1 MTASKAARQ
10 VFGFFAFLGRRTGKT
25 RVFAVLGLIP
35 VALAVL
41 VRVFLHGRAGLMAD
55 VSTEIL
61 MVFFL
66 QFYIVILALFYG
78 TSVAAEEVENRTL
91 SYLITRPIPKTSI
104 VLGKF
109 AAYAALMFAM
119 VGLSLGLSYFIINAA
134 RLGDPEV
141 YGTFLR
147 YLGVLGLGILA
158 YTAFFTFLGTV
169 LKRAIIVGLVFG
181 FGWENV
187 IQYFPGSTQRFS
199 VVHYLKSLL
208 PYTPGSTPTGR
219 GVALLLFRLE
229 PTSPV
234 VAVLVLAAITGVLL
248 ALACV
253 VFRTKE
259 YLPEE

>member
-1 MTASKAARQ
+1 MTAASAVRQ
-10 VFGFFAFLGRRTGKT
+10 VFGFFAFLGARTGKT

-35 VALAVL
+35 VALAV
-41 VRVFLHGRAGLMAD
+41 VARVFLRGRAGLMAD

-66 QFYIVILALFYG
+66 QFYVVILALFYG

-91 SYLITRPIPKTSI
+91 SYLVTRPIPKSSI

-109 AAYAALMFAM
+109 AAAAALMFAM
-119 VGLSLGLSYFIINAA
+119 VGLSLSLSYFIINAA
-134 RLGDPEV
+134 RLGDPAV
-141 YGTFLR
+141 AGTFLR

-199 VVHYLKSLL
+199 IVHYLKSLL
-208 PYTPGSTPTGR
+208 PYTPGSGPTGR

-229 PTSPV
+229 PTSPAA
-234 VAVLVLAAITGVLL
+234 AVLALAAITGVLL

-253 VFRTKE
+253 VFRAKE
-259 YLPEE
+259 YLPED